1 MFAKTVTAT
10 IRDRK
15 YHLAYTVKA
24 MFELM
29 DLLGDKELMRVMI
42 DNSPEGYRDI
52 CQAAEIMSRAAEEL
66 RRYEGQDAGEILS
79 ADELMIS
86 ARPVDLL
93 ELKTAMTQAVAYG
106 YGREIENKTEEID
119 LGLAELQKKTE

>member
-15 YHLAYTVKA
+15 YHLAYTAKA

-52 CQAAEIMSRAAEEL
+52 CQAAEIMSRAAKSF
-66 RRYEGQDAGEILS
+66 AG
-79 ADELMIS
+79 M
-86 ARPVDLL
+86 RVR
-93 ELKTAMTQAVAYG
+93 TQA
-106 YGREIENKTEEID
+106 RSCQRMN
-119 LGLAELQKKTE
+119 

>member
-15 YHLAYTVKA
+15 YHLAYTAKA

-42 DNSPEGYRDI
+42 EGYRDI

>member
-15 YHLAYTVKA
+15 YHLAYTAKA

-119 LGLAELQKKTE
+119 L